1 MPLTNCKVKS
11 KLKWIKD
18 CVLSVTG
25 NDNTNGN
32 PDHVI
37 FTIKDTKLYVPV
49 VTLSAKDNEKLSKRF
64 SKVFERSV
72 YCNEYKTKSKNKNT
86 TNKYR
91 YFLESDFVE
100 INRLFILVYTNQN
113 VNSKWFKTWRYHLP
127 KEKLQWHHQWKNLYD
142 QAIDSDITW
151 YKEIRNFTARQGED
165 YTTGFLLDYDYIKN
179 HYKLIAVDLSG
190 QKSYMLIQNQ

>member
-100 INRLFILVYTNQN
+100 INRLFILLYTNQN
-113 VNSKWFKTWRYHLP
+113 VNSK
-127 KEKLQWHHQWKNLYD
+127 
-142 QAIDSDITW
+142 
-151 YKEIRNFTARQGED
+151 
-165 YTTGFLLDYDYIKN
+165 
-179 HYKLIAVDLSG
+179 
-190 QKSYMLIQNQ
+190 